1 MKVSDNGAEEKLIIA
16 DASDQKIA
24 SSRLLSF
31 DLLLSYAVLSIT
43 INHLQWTPVMK
54 IPNIIFRS
62 LLSPAMSIFITISAY
77 LFAEKY
83 ARMNGRNWFSKN
95 NMRELLG
102 KFFPS
107 VIVFLLLKFIVIVG
121 GGRTDIKNFLIDILG
136 KGFVTGGG
144 YPIVMLVQL
153 IIIFPFLYRVA
164 KFYPIFAVASVLLLN
179 ILYEMIPYSIVI
191 PNSVYIAF
199 FPRLS
204 FSMLLGVLLYL
215 HLDLFRRSV
224 LPLLCIVIWFYFQF
238 LTEVGYHF
246 QILVRW
252 KHNSSIFTGLFT
264 FGVIYFI
271 LCLEKIFQ
279 DKIHVE
285 KKIFISDFGQAF
297 LHTYFAQLIFILLLY
312 PSIQLFLTQV
322 LTNKLSVAAIF
333 ICECIIALTFSA
345 TVGYVWFRIERT
357 VLSKLI
363 KRN

>member
-121 GGRTDIKNFLIDILG
+121 GGRTDMKNFLIDILG
-136 KGFVTGGG
+136 ERICDRRRISDCYVSSTDNHFS
-144 YPIVMLVQL
+144 
-153 IIIFPFLYRVA
+153 F
-164 KFYPIFAVASVLLLN
+164 SVSRCK
-179 ILYEMIPYSIVI
+179 ILSDFRRCFRIVI
-191 PNSVYIAF
+191 
-199 FPRLS
+199 
-204 FSMLLGVLLYL
+204 
-215 HLDLFRRSV
+215 
-224 LPLLCIVIWFYFQF
+224 
-238 LTEVGYHF
+238 E
-246 QILVRW
+246 
-252 KHNSSIFTGLFT
+252 
-264 FGVIYFI
+264 YFI
-271 LCLEKIFQ
+271 
-279 DKIHVE
+279 
-285 KKIFISDFGQAF
+285 
-297 LHTYFAQLIFILLLY
+297 
-312 PSIQLFLTQV
+312 
-322 LTNKLSVAAIF
+322 
-333 ICECIIALTFSA
+333 
-345 TVGYVWFRIERT
+345 
-357 VLSKLI
+357 
-363 KRN
+363 

>member
-1 MKVSDNGAEEKLIIA
+1 MKVSDNGSEKKLIIA
-16 DASDQKIA
+16 DISDQKIT
-24 SSRLLSF
+24 SSRPFAF
-31 DLLLSYAVLSIT
+31 DLILSYAVLAIT

-54 IPNIIFRS
+54 VPNIIFRS
-62 LLSPAMSIFITISAY
+62 LLSPAMSIFIVISAY

-102 KFFPS
+102 KLLPS
-107 VIVFLLLKFIVIVG
+107 VIVFLLLKFIVVVG
-121 GGRTDIKNFLIDILG
+121 GGRTDMKDFLIDILG

-144 YPIVMLVQL
+144 YPIIMLVQL
-153 IIIFPFLYRVA
+153 IIIFPFLYRAA
-164 KFYPIFAVASVLLLN
+164 KFYPVFTLALVLILN

-215 HLDLFRRSV
+215 HLDLIRRSV
-224 LPLLCIVIWFYFQF
+224 VPILCIVIWFYFQF

-246 QILVRW
+246 QILARW

-271 LCLEKIFQ
+271 LRLEKIFRE
-279 DKIHVE
+279 KIQVK
-285 KKIFISDFGQAF
+285 KKIFVSDFGQAF
-297 LHTYFAQLIFILLLY
+297 LHIYFAQLIFILLLY
-312 PSIQLFLTQV
+312 PSVQLFLTQI
-322 LTNKLSVAAIF
+322 LTNKLSIVTIF
-333 ICECIIALTFSA
+333 ICECLIALTFSA
-345 TVGYVWFRIERT
+345 TVGYVWFRIEQM
-357 VLSKLI
+357 VLSKFI
-363 KRN
+363 KCN